1 MPQAYTINITMT
13 PSTVTVLS
21 RNGFA
26 LYGFKAVKTT
36 AQGAAPLVWFRTDN
50 VFLNT
55 QVTWTDQY
63 RAYLSTSP
71 ITPNGTIAV
80 SSAVAINLGQT
91 AVVGGNGQLSAIA
104 QGTPSAISLSSASF
118 QQWTSGIAQPGADQ
132 QPSPLVALP
141 LSGNG
146 IEVITPV
153 EKVLLLFAAN
163 TFDAGTVS
171 YKAYAPGIL
180 VDLTGASQRDVGYDI
195 NNGWNWGGGA
205 WATPVAAQQDLIPIL
220 VNPGS

>member
-1 MPQAYTINITMT
+1 MPQVYTINITMT
-13 PSTVTVLS
+13 PETVMVLS
-21 RNGFA
+21 RNGFV

-36 AQGAAPLVWFRTDN
+36 NQGAAPLVWLRTRS
-50 VFLNT
+50 VFQNT

-71 ITPNGTIAV
+71 IVPNGTVAV
-80 SSAVAINLGQT
+80 SSAIAIDLGQT
-91 AVVGGNGQLSAIA
+91 AVVGENGHLTAIA

-146 IEVITPV
+146 IEVIAPV
-153 EKVLLLFAAN
+153 EKVLLLFAQT
-163 TFDAGTVS
+163 TFSAGTVS

-180 VDLTGASQRDVGYDI
+180 VDLTGASQRDVSYDI

>member
-13 PSTVTVLS
+13 PATVTVLS

-36 AQGAAPLVWFRTDN
+36 TQGASPLVWFRTGS

-80 SSAVAINLGQT
+80 SSAVAIDLGQT
-91 AVVGGNGQLSAIA
+91 AVVGQDGHLTAIA

-132 QPSPLVALP
+132 QPNPLVALP
-141 LSGNG
+141 LSGDG
-146 IEVITPV
+146 IKIIAPI
-153 EKVLLLFAAN
+153 EKVLLLLAQT
-163 TFDAGTVS
+163 TFGAGTVS
-171 YKAYAPGIL
+171 FKAYAPGIL
-180 VDLTGASQRDVGYDI
+180 VDLTGVSQRNVSYDT
-195 NNGWNWGGGA
+195 NNGWSSGGGA

>member
-1 MPQAYTINITMT
+1 MPQVYTINITMT
-13 PSTVTVLS
+13 PETVMFLS
-21 RNGFA
+21 SNGFV

-36 AQGAAPLVWFRTDN
+36 NQGAAPLVWFRTSSIAM
-50 VFLNT
+50 NT
-55 QVTWTDQY
+55 QVTWAEQY
-63 RAYLSTSP
+63 LAYLSTSP

-91 AVVGGNGQLSAIA
+91 AVVGQDGHLTAIA

-141 LSGNG
+141 LSGDG
-146 IEVITPV
+146 IKIIAPI
-153 EKVLLLFAAN
+153 EKVLLLFAQT
-163 TFDAGTVS
+163 TFGAGTVS
-171 YKAYAPGIL
+171 FKAYAPGIL
-180 VDLTGASQRDVGYDI
+180 VDLTGALQRNVSYDM
-195 NNGWNWGGGA
+195 NSGWSSGGGA
-205 WATPVAAQQDLIPIL
+205 WATPVATQQDLIPIL

>member
-36 AQGAAPLVWFRTDN
+36 TQGAAPLVWFQTRS

-63 RAYLSTSP
+63 RAYLSASP

-80 SSAVAINLGQT
+80 SSAIAVDLGQT
-91 AVVGGNGQLSAIA
+91 AVVGQNGQLTAIA

-118 QQWTSGIAQPGADQ
+118 QQWTAGVAQPGPDQ
-132 QPSPLVALP
+132 SPSPLVALP
-141 LSGNG
+141 LSGSG
-146 IEVITPV
+146 IEVIAPV
-153 EKVLLLFAAN
+153 EKVLLLFAQT
-163 TFDAGTVS
+163 TFSAGTVS

-180 VDLTGASQRDVGYDI
+180 VDLTGASQRNVSYDI
-195 NNGWNWGGGA
+195 NNGWNSGGNA

>member
-26 LYGFKAVKTT
+26 LYGFKAVKTAT
-36 AQGAAPLVWFRTDN
+36 QGAAPLVWFRTRS

-55 QVTWTDQY
+55 QVTWIDQY

-71 ITPNGTIAV
+71 ITPNGTVAV
-80 SSAVAINLGQT
+80 SSAIAIDLGQT
-91 AVVGGNGQLSAIA
+91 AVVGGNSQLTAIA

-118 QQWTSGIAQPGADQ
+118 EQWTSGIAQPSADQ

-153 EKVLLLFAAN
+153 EKVLLLFAQA
-163 TFDAGTVS
+163 TFSAGTVS
-171 YKAYAPGIL
+171 YKAYATGIL
-180 VDLTGASQRDVGYDI
+180 VDLTGASQRNVSYDI
-195 NNGWNWGGGA
+195 NNGWNSGGNA

>member
-1 MPQAYTINITMT
+1 MPQSYTINITMT
-13 PSTVTVLS
+13 PSTVTVLA

-36 AQGAAPLVWFRTDN
+36 TQGAAPLVWFQTSS
-50 VFLNT
+50 FFMNT
-55 QVTWTDQY
+55 QVTWMDQY

-71 ITPNGTIAV
+71 ITPNGNIAV
-80 SSAVAINLGQT
+80 SSAIAIDLGQT
-91 AVVGGNGQLSAIA
+91 AVVGGNGQLTAIA

-118 QQWTSGIAQPGADQ
+118 QQWTSGIAQPSADQ

-146 IEVITPV
+146 IEVVTPV
-153 EKVLLLFAAN
+153 EKVLLLFAQA
-163 TFDAGTVS
+163 TFGAGTVS
-171 YKAYAPGIL
+171 YKAYATGIL
-180 VDLTGASQRDVGYDI
+180 VDLTGASQRNVSYDS
-195 NNGWNWGGGA
+195 NNGWSSGGGA